1 MMIGSLRTPDLPDD
15 PLSLDDDALSDI
27 VQQQTIRYFWE
38 GAHPVCGLARDS
50 PKRPVFP
57 GVTS

>member
-1 MMIGSLRTPDLPDD
+1 MMIGSLRMPDQPDD

-38 GAHPVCGLARDS
+38 GAHPVLRAIRQKDHRCS
-50 PKRPVFP
+50 PE
-57 GVTS
+57 